1 MKEQL
6 KLYETKMEKTLD
18 ALLSE
23 YSTIRAGRA
32 NPHVLDKI
40 RVDYYGSPTPINQLA
55 GISVQEGR
63 IIVIKP
69 YDKSVLKGI
78 EHAINTSNL
87 NLPPQSDG
95 TVIRLTV
102 PALTGETR
110 KALCKDVKKMAENA
124 KVAVR
129 NIRREAN
136 DLTKKNKKDGI
147 MTEDEVKSSDKAVQ
161 DLTDKYIKSVD
172 VVSAKKEKELME
184 I

>member
-1 MKEQL
+1 MMNLILDDAKTRMNKALDSFKTQL
-6 KLYETKMEKTLD
+6 D
-18 ALLSE
+18 SVR
-23 YSTIRAGRA
+23 SGRA
-32 NPHVLDKI
+32 NPNLLNGLE
-40 RVDYYGSPTPINQLA
+40 VDYYGSPTPINQLA

-69 YDKSVLKGI
+69 YDRSVLKGI

-110 KALCKDVKKMAENA
+110 KALCKEVKKMAESA

-136 DLTKKNKKDGI
+136 DD
-147 MTEDEVKSSDKAVQ
+147 
-161 DLTDKYIKSVD
+161 
-172 VVSAKKEKELME
+172 AKKEGSFTEDQQKQCQEKIQKLTDEMIKKIDDVAAAKENDIMTV
-184 I
+184 

>member
-1 MKEQL
+1 MMNLILDDAKTRMNKALDSFKTQL
-6 KLYETKMEKTLD
+6 D
-18 ALLSE
+18 SVR
-23 YSTIRAGRA
+23 SGRA
-32 NPHVLDKI
+32 NPNLLNGLE
-40 RVDYYGSPTPINQLA
+40 VDYYGSPTPINQLA

-69 YDKSVLKGI
+69 YDRSVLKGI

-124 KVAVR
+124 KVVVR

-136 DLTKKNKKDGI
+136 DD
-147 MTEDEVKSSDKAVQ
+147 
-161 DLTDKYIKSVD
+161 
-172 VVSAKKEKELME
+172 AKKEGSFTEDQQKQCQEKIQKLTDEMIKKIDDVAAAKENDIMTV
-184 I
+184 

>member
-1 MKEQL
+1 MMNLILDDAKSRMNKALDSFKTQL
-6 KLYETKMEKTLD
+6 D
-18 ALLSE
+18 SVR
-23 YSTIRAGRA
+23 SGRA
-32 NPHVLDKI
+32 NPNLLNGLE
-40 RVDYYGSPTPINQLA
+40 VDYYGSPTPINQLA

-69 YDKSVLKGI
+69 YDRSVLKGI

-110 KALCKDVKKMAENA
+110 KALCKDVKKMAESA

-136 DLTKKNKKDGI
+136 DD
-147 MTEDEVKSSDKAVQ
+147 
-161 DLTDKYIKSVD
+161 
-172 VVSAKKEKELME
+172 AKKEGSFTEDQQKQCQEKIQKLTDEMIKKIDDVAAAKENDIMTV
-184 I
+184 

>member
-1 MKEQL
+1 MMNL
-6 KLYETKMEKTLD
+6 ILDDTKTRMNKALESFKTSLD
-18 ALLSE
+18 TVRS
-23 YSTIRAGRA
+23 GRA
-32 NPHVLDKI
+32 NPNLLNGLE
-40 RVDYYGSPTPINQLA
+40 VDYYGSPTPINQLA

-136 DLTKKNKKDGI
+136 DD
-147 MTEDEVKSSDKAVQ
+147 
-161 DLTDKYIKSVD
+161 
-172 VVSAKKEKELME
+172 AKKEDSFTEDQQKQCIEKIQKLTDEFIKKIDDVAALKEKDIMTV
-184 I
+184 

>member
-1 MKEQL
+1 MMNLILDDAKTRMNKALDSFKTQL
-6 KLYETKMEKTLD
+6 D
-18 ALLSE
+18 SVR
-23 YSTIRAGRA
+23 SGRA
-32 NPHVLDKI
+32 NPNLLNGLE
-40 RVDYYGSPTPINQLA
+40 VDYYGSPTPINQLA

-69 YDKSVLKGI
+69 YDRSVLKGI

-110 KALCKDVKKMAENA
+110 KALCKDVKKMAESA

-136 DLTKKNKKDGI
+136 DD
-147 MTEDEVKSSDKAVQ
+147 
-161 DLTDKYIKSVD
+161 
-172 VVSAKKEKELME
+172 AKKEGSFTEDQQKQCQEKIQKLTDEMIKKIDDVAAAKENDIMTV
-184 I
+184 

>member
-1 MKEQL
+1 MMNLILDDAKTRMNKALDSFKTQL
-6 KLYETKMEKTLD
+6 DTVR
-18 ALLSE
+18 S
-23 YSTIRAGRA
+23 GRA
-32 NPHVLDKI
+32 NPNLLNGLE
-40 RVDYYGSPTPINQLA
+40 VDYYGSPTPINQLA

-69 YDKSVLKGI
+69 YDRSVLKGI

-110 KALCKDVKKMAENA
+110 KALCKDVKKMAESA

-136 DLTKKNKKDGI
+136 DD
-147 MTEDEVKSSDKAVQ
+147 
-161 DLTDKYIKSVD
+161 
-172 VVSAKKEKELME
+172 AKKEGSFTEDQQKQCQEKIQKLTDEMIKKIDDVAAAKENDIMTV
-184 I
+184 

>member
-6 KLYETKMEKTLD
+6 KLYEDKMEKTLNN
-18 ALLSE
+18 LLEE
-23 YSTIRAGRA
+23 YAGIRAGRA

-40 RVDYYGSPTPINQLA
+40 KVDYYGSPTPINQLA

-136 DLTKKNKKDGI
+136 DD
-147 MTEDEVKSSDKAVQ
+147 
-161 DLTDKYIKSVD
+161 
-172 VVSAKKEKELME
+172 AKKEDSFTEDQQKQCQEKIQKLTDDMIKKIDEVAAAKENDIMTV
-184 I
+184 

>member
-1 MKEQL
+1 MMNLILDDAKTRMNKALDSFKTQL
-6 KLYETKMEKTLD
+6 D
-18 ALLSE
+18 SVR
-23 YSTIRAGRA
+23 SGRA
-32 NPHVLDKI
+32 NPNLLNGLE
-40 RVDYYGSPTPINQLA
+40 VDYYGSPTPINQLA

-69 YDKSVLKGI
+69 YDRSVLKGI

-110 KALCKDVKKMAENA
+110 KALCKDVKKMAESA

-129 NIRREAN
+129 N
-136 DLTKKNKKDGI
+136 
-147 MTEDEVKSSDKAVQ
+147 
-161 DLTDKYIKSVD
+161 
-172 VVSAKKEKELME
+172 
-184 I
+184 